1 MGIVDVDA
9 LAVLPVTAASA
20 SAAFARAS
28 DPSGDDAERRR
39 HLAFLE
45 VTLSAV
51 RELLDGC
58 DRETARLAG
67 ELDRRCVVG
76 APCRGASA
84 ICHRCLAPPMTSSS
98 GMVRC
103 SRCGTAIEVSMADRP
118 CPEPSTVLVQDLT
131 GAEQALC
138 LAHAAGAARR
148 VHHLSVVAASRH
160 SRVVLGEAATESCV
174 ISRRA
179 RRLAD
184 VSAVATP

>member
-28 DPSGDDAERRR
+28 DPSRDDAERRR

-45 VTLSAV
+45 VRLCAV

-58 DRETARLAG
+58 DRETSRLAE
-67 ELDRRCVVG
+67 ELDRRAVG

-84 ICHRCLAPPMTSSS
+84 ICRRCLAAPMNAPS
-98 GMVRC
+98 GVVRC
-103 SRCGTAIEVSMADRP
+103 SRCGSAIEVSVADRP
-118 CPEPSTVLVQDLT
+118 CPEPATVLVRDLT
-131 GAEQALC
+131 GAEQTLC
-138 LAHAAGAARR
+138 LAHAAGAARQ
-148 VHHLSVVAASRH
+148 VHHLSVIAASRY
-160 SRVVLGEAATESCV
+160 SRAVLSEVSSASCV

-184 VSAVATP
+184 AAAVATP

>member
-1 MGIVDVDA
+1 VGIVEVDA

-28 DPSGDDAERRR
+28 DPSRDDTERRR

-67 ELDRRCVVG
+67 ELDGRAVG
-76 APCRGASA
+76 ARCRGASA
-84 ICHRCLAPPMTSSS
+84 ICRRCVTAPLTASS
-98 GMVRC
+98 GVVRC
-103 SRCGTAIEVSMADRP
+103 SRCGSTIAVSVHIGP
-118 CPEPSTVLVQDLT
+118 CPEPSTVLVRDLT

-138 LAHAAGAARR
+138 LAHAAGAARQ
-148 VHHLSVVAASRH
+148 VHHLSVIAASRY
-160 SRVVLGEAATESCV
+160 SRAVLSEVTSASCV

-179 RRLAD
+179 RRLVDA
-184 VSAVATP
+184 APVATP